1 MTHLFSS
8 MGCVWICGVP
18 YSQTDPR
25 ALRTLVVQTYLDDLE
40 YTRMT
45 LEAGTGSMIDS
56 INQIDVCIHQIG

>member
-1 MTHLFSS
+1 M
-8 MGCVWICGVP
+8 P

-40 YTRMT
+40 YIIIYNISTRMT